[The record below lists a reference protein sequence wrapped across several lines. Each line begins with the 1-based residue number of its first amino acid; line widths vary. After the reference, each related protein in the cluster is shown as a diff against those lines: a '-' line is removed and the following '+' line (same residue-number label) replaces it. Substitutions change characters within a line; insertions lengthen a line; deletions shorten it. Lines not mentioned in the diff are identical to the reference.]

1 MKSKIITREG
11 YDKLTA
17 ELNHLWREVR
27 PEITKM
33 VAWAASLGD
42 RSDNA
47 DYQTNKQALRKI
59 DKRIRFLEVTFR
71 DIKVVDYDPQQE
83 GKVFFGAWVTLEDED
98 GKTLKFRIVGPDE
111 IYGRNDYVSI
121 DSPIAKACIRK
132 SVDDE
137 VEVDAPYSKQYWFI
151 TEIMYEP
158 YLKPSS

>member
-11 YDKLTA
+11 YQKLIA
-17 ELNHLWREVR
+17 EHNRLWKEER
-27 PEITKM
+27 PEVTKM

-59 DKRIRFLEVTFR
+59 DKRIRFLEVTLR

-83 GKVFFGAWVTLEDED
+83 GKAFFGAWVTLENEN
-98 GKTLKFRIVGPDE
+98 GKELKFRIVGPEE
-111 IYGRNDYVSI
+111 IYDRNDYVSI
-121 DSPIAKACIRK
+121 DSPIGRACIGK

-137 VEVDAPYSKQYWFI
+137 VIVVAPYSTEHWNI
-151 TEIMYEP
+151 TYISYNH
-158 YLKPSS
+158 

>member
-11 YDKLTA
+11 YQKLIA
-17 ELNHLWREVR
+17 EHNRLWKEER

-59 DKRIRFLEVTFR
+59 DKRIRFLEVTLR

-83 GKVFFGAWVTLEDED
+83 GKVFFGAWVTLEDEN
-98 GKTLKFRIVGPDE
+98 GKELSIRIVGPEE
-111 IYGRNDYVSI
+111 IYERKDYVSI
-121 DSPIAKACIRK
+121 DSPIARACIGK
-132 SVDDE
+132 SIDQEIV
-137 VEVDAPYSKQYWFI
+137 VKAPYSTDIWVI
-151 TEIMYEP
+151 TSIHYI
-158 YLKPSS
+158 

>member
-11 YDKLTA
+11 YENLIV
-17 ELNHLWREVR
+17 EHNRLWKIER

-59 DKRIRFLEVTFR
+59 DRRIRFLEVTLR

-83 GKVFFGAWVTLEDED
+83 GKAFFGAWVILEDES
-98 GKTLKFRIVGPDE
+98 GKQLKFRIVGPEE
-111 IYGRNDYVSI
+111 IYERKDYISI
-121 DSPIAKACIRK
+121 DSPIARACIGK

-137 VEVDAPYSKQYWFI
+137 ILVKAPYSTDLWIIISVK
-151 TEIMYEP
+151 YE
-158 YLKPSS
+158 

>member
-11 YDKLTA
+11 YQKLIA
-17 ELNHLWREVR
+17 EHNKLWKEER

-59 DKRIRFLEVTFR
+59 DKRIRFLEVTLR

-83 GKVFFGAWVTLEDED
+83 GKAFFGALVTLENEN
-98 GKTLKFRIVGPDE
+98 GKELKFRIVGPEE
-111 IYGRNDYVSI
+111 IYERNDYVSI
-121 DSPIAKACIRK
+121 DSPIARACIGK
-132 SVDDE
+132 SVGDE
-137 VEVDAPYSKQYWFI
+137 IIVKAPFSTDTWVI
-151 TEIMYEP
+151 NAIN
-158 YLKPSS
+158 YLNTPL

>member
-1 MKSKIITREG
+1 MTSKIITREG
-11 YDKLTA
+11 YQKLIA
-17 ELNHLWREVR
+17 EHNRLWKEER

-59 DKRIRFLEVTFR
+59 DKRIRFLEVTLR

-83 GKVFFGAWVTLEDED
+83 GKAFFGAWVSLENED
-98 GKTLKFRIVGPDE
+98 GQELKFRIVGPEE
-111 IYGRNDYVSI
+111 IYERKDYVSI
-121 DSPIAKACIRK
+121 DSPIARACIGK

-137 VEVDAPYSKQYWFI
+137 IIVRAPYSIQTWII
-151 TEIMYEP
+151 TSIH
-158 YLKPSS
+158 YL

>member
-11 YDKLTA
+11 YDKLIA
-17 ELNHLWREVR
+17 EHNRLWKEER

-59 DKRIRFLEVTFR
+59 DRRIRHLEVTLR

-83 GKVFFGAWVTLEDED
+83 GKAFFGAWVTLEDES
-98 GKTLKFRIVGPDE
+98 GKELKFRIVGPEE
-111 IYGRNDYVSI
+111 IYDRNDYVSI
-121 DSPIAKACIRK
+121 DSPIARACIGK
-132 SVDDE
+132 SVEDE
-137 VEVDAPYSKQYWFI
+137 IIVSAPYSADTWWI
-151 TEIMYEP
+151 TSIEYNN
-158 YLKPSS
+158 

>member
-11 YDKLTA
+11 YQKLIA
-17 ELNHLWREVR
+17 EHNRLWKEER

-59 DKRIRFLEVTFR
+59 DRRIRFIEVTLR
-71 DIKVVDYDPQQE
+71 DVKVVDYDPQQE
-83 GKVFFGAWVTLEDED
+83 GKAFFGAWVTLEDES
-98 GKTLKFRIVGPDE
+98 GKELKFRIVGPEE
-111 IYGRNDYVSI
+111 IYERKDYISI
-121 DSPIAKACIRK
+121 DSPIARACIGK

-137 VEVDAPYSKQYWFI
+137 ILVKAPYSTDSWII
-151 TEIMYEP
+151 TSVTYA
-158 YLKPSS
+158 